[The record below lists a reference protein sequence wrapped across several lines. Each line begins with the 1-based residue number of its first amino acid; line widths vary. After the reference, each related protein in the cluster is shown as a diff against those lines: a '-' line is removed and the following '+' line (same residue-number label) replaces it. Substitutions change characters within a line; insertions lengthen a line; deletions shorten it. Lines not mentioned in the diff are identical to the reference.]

1 MSMTDPEGSLSC
13 TSAGARRRRRR
24 WTTRTA
30 ATAVS
35 VIILVQKD
43 SVGAFHHSRPA
54 PTNLPFQHSSHVLRM
69 SYETFGDGAL
79 SEETFGELYGERSSG
94 STEHDDDAN
103 YNNNLPKWL
112 TDRCTECGWPTPTL
126 VQRRSLDAI
135 LTGKDVVIQAQTGSG
150 KTLSFLLPLLAKID
164 ASRSSVQGMIVVPTR
179 ELGLQVSRVAR
190 RLAAASSAD
199 NEAGGKIMV
208 MPVLQGSANRR
219 QRAWAWAEPP
229 HVVIG
234 TPDELTKMVSKGG
247 IRYNAV
253 KFVVVDEVDACLLNN
268 GGTYGGGSLS
278 NLSSAG
284 PLHDLLS
291 RYLSPTFEEA
301 DVLEED
307 GSSLIS
313 SSATDIAKAQ
323 RTVSHGTDR
332 QTVFASATIPQHN
345 HFMKQCVQNQWT
357 VREPMHVCA
366 SPGELVPPTLK
377 HSMAVCN
384 GMKNKFPGLRRMLK
398 KEIAKGAL
406 KKALVFCEPQR
417 PMEEMAAALA
427 ADLGGRVWTE
437 NASGDKHESVVV
449 SVLRYDDS
457 LSARAAA
464 MDAFRGPQD
473 SGANLPLTAEEG
485 NKDGGS
491 GDDDET
497 VRIMFSTD
505 LAARGLDVM
514 DVSHVINYDLPNDA
528 DTYVH
533 RGGRA
538 GRLGR
543 RGVVLSLITAEQEFV
558 LNRLGNKLGLNI
570 RCVARQGGTKKKKKA
585 SPVEEDAVQ

>member
-1 MSMTDPEGSLSC
+1 
-13 TSAGARRRRRR
+13 
-24 WTTRTA
+24 
-30 ATAVS
+30 
-35 VIILVQKD
+35 
-43 SVGAFHHSRPA
+43 
-54 PTNLPFQHSSHVLRM
+54 M

-79 SEETFGELYGERSSG
+79 SEETFGELYGETG
-94 STEHDDDAN
+94 IDLTDHDTVDH
-103 YNNNLPKWL
+103 NNNLPKWL
-112 TDRCTECGWPTPTL
+112 TDRCAECGWPTPTL
-126 VQRRSLDAI
+126 VLRRSLDAI

-150 KTLSFLLPLLAKID
+150 KTLSFLLPLLSKID

-190 RLAAASSAD
+190 RLAAASSAE

-278 NLSSAG
+278 NVSSAG

-291 RYLSPTFEEA
+291 RYLSPTFDEA

-313 SSATDIAKAQ
+313 SSASDIAKAQ

-377 HSMAVCN
+377 HTMAVCN
-384 GMKNKFPGLRRMLK
+384 GMKNKFPGLRRMIK
-398 KEIAKGAL
+398 KEISKGSL

-437 NASGDKHESVVV
+437 NTSSSDDGSGNHETAVV
-449 SVLRYDDS
+449 SVLRYEDS

-464 MDAFRGPQD
+464 MEAFRGPQD
-473 SGANLPLTAEEG
+473 TGANLPLTEDEVG
-485 NKDGGS
+485 
-491 GDDDET
+491 DET

-538 GRLGR
+538 GRFGR
-543 RGVVLSLITAEQEFV
+543 RGMVLSLITAEQEFV
-558 LNRLGNKLGLNI
+558 LNRLGNKLGLDI

-585 SPVEEDAVQ
+585 GPVEEDLSQ

>member
-1 MSMTDPEGSLSC
+1 
-13 TSAGARRRRRR
+13 
-24 WTTRTA
+24 
-30 ATAVS
+30 
-35 VIILVQKD
+35 
-43 SVGAFHHSRPA
+43 
-54 PTNLPFQHSSHVLRM
+54 
-69 SYETFGDGAL
+69 
-79 SEETFGELYGERSSG
+79 
-94 STEHDDDAN
+94 
-103 YNNNLPKWL
+103 
-112 TDRCTECGWPTPTL
+112 
-126 VQRRSLDAI
+126 
-135 LTGKDVVIQAQTGSG
+135 
-150 KTLSFLLPLLAKID
+150 
-164 ASRSSVQGMIVVPTR
+164 
-179 ELGLQVSRVAR
+179 
-190 RLAAASSAD
+190 
-199 NEAGGKIMV
+199 
-208 MPVLQGSANRR
+208 
-219 QRAWAWAEPP
+219 
-229 HVVIG
+229 
-234 TPDELTKMVSKGG
+234 MVSKGG

-291 RYLSPTFEEA
+291 RYLSPTFDEA

-345 HFMKQCVQNQWT
+345 HFMKLCVQNQWT

-398 KEIAKGAL
+398 KEIVKGAL

-464 MDAFRGPQD
+464 MDAFRGPHD

-491 GDDDET
+491 GDEET

-570 RCVARQGGTKKKKKA
+570 RCVARQGGAKKKKKA

>member
-1 MSMTDPEGSLSC
+1 
-13 TSAGARRRRRR
+13 
-24 WTTRTA
+24 
-30 ATAVS
+30 
-35 VIILVQKD
+35 
-43 SVGAFHHSRPA
+43 
-54 PTNLPFQHSSHVLRM
+54 M

-79 SEETFGELYGERSSG
+79 SEETFGELYGETG
-94 STEHDDDAN
+94 SDSTDHDNAD
-103 YNNNLPKWL
+103 YSNNLPKWL
-112 TDRCTECGWPTPTL
+112 TDRCAECGWPTPTL

-190 RLAAASSAD
+190 RLAAASSVD

-313 SSATDIAKAQ
+313 SSASDIAKAQ

-377 HSMAVCN
+377 HTMAVCN
-384 GMKNKFPGLRRMLK
+384 GMKNKFPGLRRMIK
-398 KEIAKGAL
+398 KEISKGSL
-406 KKALVFCEPQR
+406 KKALIFCEPQR

-437 NASGDKHESVVV
+437 NASSSTGSNEGDGSGKHESAVV
-449 SVLRYDDS
+449 SVLRYEDS

-464 MDAFRGPQD
+464 MEAFRGPQD
-473 SGANLPLTAEEG
+473 TGANLPLTENEG
-485 NKDGGS
+485 
-491 GDDDET
+491 GDEI

-538 GRLGR
+538 GRFGR
-543 RGVVLSLITAEQEFV
+543 RGMVLSLITAEQEFV
-558 LNRLGNKLGLNI
+558 LNRLGNKLGLDI
-570 RCVARQGGTKKKKKA
+570 RCMARQDGTKKKKKA
-585 SPVEEDAVQ
+585 GPEKEDVTQ

>member
-1 MSMTDPEGSLSC
+1 M
-13 TSAGARRRRRR
+13 
-24 WTTRTA
+24 TRT
-30 ATAVS
+30 TVAVAS
-35 VIILVQKD
+35 AMILVQSNHVD
-43 SVGAFHHSRPA
+43 AFHHSRPA
-54 PTNLPFQHSSHVLRM
+54 PSNFHPAHHPKITSAASPQLGM

-79 SEETFGELYGERSSG
+79 SVETFGELYGETSDD
-94 STEHDDDAN
+94 STDQDDAN
-103 YNNNLPKWL
+103 DNTNLPKWL
-112 TDRCTECGWPTPTL
+112 TDRCVECGWPTPTL

-150 KTLSFLLPLLAKID
+150 KTLSFLLPLLAKIN
-164 ASRSSVQGMIVVPTR
+164 ASRSAVQGMIVVPTR

-208 MPVLQGSANRR
+208 MPVLQGSSNRR

-253 KFVVVDEVDACLLNN
+253 KFVVVDEVDACLLSN

-291 RYLSPTFEEA
+291 RYLSPTFDEA

-307 GSSLIS
+307 SSSLIS
-313 SSATDIAKAQ
+313 SSALDIAKAQ

-384 GMKNKFPGLRRMLK
+384 GMKKKFPGLRRMIK
-398 KEIAKGAL
+398 KEISKGAL
-406 KKALVFCEPQR
+406 KKALVFCEQQR

-427 ADLGGRVWTE
+427 ADLGGAVWTE
-437 NASGDKHESVVV
+437 NASGGNQGGKHESAVV
-449 SVLRYDDS
+449 SVLRYEDS

-464 MDAFRGPQD
+464 MEAFRGPQD
-473 SGANLPLTAEEG
+473 TGANLPLTEDG
-485 NKDGGS
+485 NNDGGS
-491 GDDDET
+491 DDET
-497 VRIMFSTD
+497 VRIMFSSD

-514 DVSHVINYDLPNDA
+514 GVSHVINYDLPNDA

-543 RGVVLSLITAEQEFV
+543 KGMVLSLITAEQEFV
-558 LNRLGNKLGLNI
+558 LDRLGNKLGLDI
-570 RCVARQGGTKKKKKA
+570 RCVARQGGDKKKKKT
-585 SPVEEDAVQ
+585 SPAEEDAVQ